1 MNHES
6 SKKETIH
13 QTEAVSPE
21 TRNPES
27 SGITFKQQK
36 EKIAPECD
44 MIKKRMD

>member
-1 MNHES
+1 MNRES

-27 SGITFKQQK
+27 SGITFKEQRTK
-36 EKIAPECD
+36 SVN
-44 MIKKRMD
+44 